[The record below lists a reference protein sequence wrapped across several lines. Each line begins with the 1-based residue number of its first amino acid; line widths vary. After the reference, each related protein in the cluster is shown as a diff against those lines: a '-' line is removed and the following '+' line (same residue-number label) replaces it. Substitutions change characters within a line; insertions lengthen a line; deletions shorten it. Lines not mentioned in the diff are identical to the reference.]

1 MGNFLAKDHLMKINR
16 LNNGFITKEM
26 RSPYVVEKDNE
37 YLPCLEKLYKHVLA
51 QATKAG
57 ADKKSLEIIRQYSSK
72 ILNALETYYMAD
84 IEQSNLII
92 RKLIED
98 VSSNPFAVSNLAES
112 CAFPKSRNG
121 EIQFYRCRIG
131 NPTCDFSAKDLLH
144 LPRSARS
151 KAGNYRFS
159 IPGNPSLYLA
169 NSSYGCWIETGFP
182 SEIEFNVSPLLLD
195 DSQKILNLAV
205 YVRDFGNLNDLAN
218 DRVHCWLKLLML
230 TIASSFRIKE
240 EGRCFR
246 SEYIVPQL
254 IMMSCKKIG
263 LDGIAYFS
271 TRVSDVAFA
280 RCAINLALFVEYEDE
295 GSSLVRHMKIGDP
308 TNYFLYKQLLPSIK
322 QSDYELASIN
332 HPFITNIGK
341 YENQHPYQ
349 ETEFFEFDKYLFKT
363 WSDQR
368 HKAGKDDI

>member
-1 MGNFLAKDHLMKINR
+1 
-16 LNNGFITKEM
+16 
-26 RSPYVVEKDNE
+26 
-37 YLPCLEKLYKHVLA
+37 
-51 QATKAG
+51 
-57 ADKKSLEIIRQYSSK
+57 
-72 ILNALETYYMAD
+72 
-84 IEQSNLII
+84 
-92 RKLIED
+92 
-98 VSSNPFAVSNLAES
+98 
-112 CAFPKSRNG
+112 
-121 EIQFYRCRIG
+121 
-131 NPTCDFSAKDLLH
+131 
-144 LPRSARS
+144 
-151 KAGNYRFS
+151 
-159 IPGNPSLYLA
+159 
-169 NSSYGCWIETGFP
+169 
-182 SEIEFNVSPLLLD
+182 
-195 DSQKILNLAV
+195 
-205 YVRDFGNLNDLAN
+205 
-218 DRVHCWLKLLML
+218 ML

-280 RCAINLALFVEYEDE
+280 RCTINLALFVEYEDE